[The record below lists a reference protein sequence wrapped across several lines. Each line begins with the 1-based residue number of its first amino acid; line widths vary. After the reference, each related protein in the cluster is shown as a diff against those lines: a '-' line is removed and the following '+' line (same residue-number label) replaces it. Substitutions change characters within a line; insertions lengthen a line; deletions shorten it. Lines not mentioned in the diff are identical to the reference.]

1 MDTGRKNPWGA
12 DVMRDLY
19 ESWLILLVCVL
30 VHWNQWHLRATPP
43 APALLPDP
51 ADILPELNIPISDEQ
66 RWSDVLFC
74 SAFLCSILQYRYM
87 WASRCRHWIRL
98 FLLVLEILMLIQLV
112 EWVNRE
118 MWQPAMEIFDDM
130 LHTTYLHIEESWELY
145 RLFPGLFTWLLED
158 APITVRLVASFVC
171 FCTALDA
178 AATEW
183 RRSIDFLVLG
193 SVPESPIKRRLRQRR
208 FNVRM
213 HRRNFNFNHNF
224 NHNSQSP
231 DVLIARRFCRA
242 CLAEMK

>member
-66 RWSDVLFC
+66 RWADVLFC

-213 HRRNFNFNHNF
+213 HRRNFNFNHN
-224 NHNSQSP
+224 SQSP